1 MNKNNYIVIMAGG
14 VGERFWPV
22 SRIARPKQFI
32 DILGTG
38 KTLIQQTYERFL
50 NIFLP
55 ENIFIVTNKIY
66 KDTIL
71 QQLPEITPDQIICE
85 PTRKN
90 TAPCIAYASY
100 KIGDI
105 NPNANIVVAPSDHI
119 IFKEYVFTDIIKSAL
134 KIAAKKDWLFTLGIK
149 PIRPDTGYGYIQY
162 LNKPDFKEDPRL
174 KKVKTFTE
182 KPNLELAESF
192 LKSGDFLWNSGIF
205 IWSYKAIIEAFEKY
219 QHEINYIFKE
229 AIGKY
234 NTPEETSYMETAYAA
249 CKSISIDYAIME
261 KADNVY
267 VFVSDFDWSDLGTW
281 GSLYDVRKK
290 NIDTNAVIGKNV
302 MLYDTNNCIINMP
315 EEKLVILQGL
325 DDYIVAEYDGALLVC
340 KKSQEQQIRKFVN
353 EIKLNKGEQYI

>member
-22 SRIARPKQFI
+22 SRITRPKQFI

-50 NIFLP
+50 NVCLP
-55 ENIFIVTNKIY
+55 ENIYIVTNKIY
-66 KDTIL
+66 KDLTM
-71 QQLPEITPDQIICE
+71 QQLPDIKEHQIICE

-105 NPNANIVVAPSDHI
+105 NPNARIVVAPSDHI
-119 IFKEYVFTDIIKSAL
+119 IFKENIFTDIINSAL
-134 KIAAKKDWLFTLGIK
+134 KTAANNDWLITLGIK
-149 PIRPDTGYGYIQY
+149 PTRPDTGYGYIQY
-162 LNKPDFKEDPRL
+162 NSKSSFEEDPRL

-205 IWSYKAIIEAFEKY
+205 VWSYKAIIEAFEKH
-219 QHEINYIFKE
+219 QNEINYIFKE

-234 NTPEETSYMETAYAA
+234 NTPEEISYMDTAYAT

-261 KADNVY
+261 KADNVH

-281 GSLYDVRKK
+281 GSLYDTREK
-290 NIDTNAVIGKNV
+290 NEGTNSVIGKNV
-302 MLYDTNNCIINMP
+302 MLYDTSNCIINMP
-315 EEKLVILQGL
+315 DDKLAVLQGL
-325 DDYIVAEYDGALLVC
+325 DDYIVAEYDNALLVC

-353 EIKLNKGEQYI
+353 DIKLQKGEEYI

>member
-1 MNKNNYIVIMAGG
+1 MNKNNYTVIMAGG
-14 VGERFWPV
+14 IGERFWPV
-22 SRIARPKQFI
+22 SKYTRPKQFI

-50 NIFLP
+50 EVCMP

-66 KDTIL
+66 KDLTL
-71 QQLPEITPDQIICE
+71 EQLPGIKENQVICE

-90 TAPCIAYASY
+90 TAPCIAYAAH

-105 NPNANIVVAPSDHI
+105 NPKANIVVSPSDHI
-119 IFKEYVFTDIIKSAL
+119 IFKEHIFIDIIKSAL
-134 KIAAKKDWLFTLGIK
+134 QTAEEKDWLFTLGIK
-149 PIRPDTGYGYIQY
+149 PSRPDTGYGYIQY
-162 LNKPDFKEDPRL
+162 VDKTGFKGDSRL

-182 KPNLELAESF
+182 KPNQELAESF

-205 IWSYKAIIEAFEKY
+205 IWSYNAIIEAFEKY

-234 NTPEETSYMETAYAA
+234 NTPEEEAYMETAYTA

-261 KADNVY
+261 KADNVHVY
-267 VFVSDFDWSDLGTW
+267 ISDFDWSDLGTW
-281 GSLYDVRKK
+281 GSLYDVREK
-290 NIDTNAVIGKNV
+290 NDDSNAVVGKNV
-302 MLYDTNNCIINMP
+302 MTYDTKNCIINMP
-315 EEKLVILQGL
+315 DEKITVLQGL
-325 DDYIVAEYDGALLVC
+325 DDYIIAEYDNALLVC

-353 EIKLNKGEQYI
+353 DIKLQKGDKHI